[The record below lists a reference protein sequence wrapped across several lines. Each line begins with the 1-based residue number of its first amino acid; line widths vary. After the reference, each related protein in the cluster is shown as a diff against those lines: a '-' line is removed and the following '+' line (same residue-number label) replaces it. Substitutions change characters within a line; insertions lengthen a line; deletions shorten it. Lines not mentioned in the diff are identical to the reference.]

1 MTTGPGN
8 EGPAN
13 WPAQGTTAPPPGYPP
28 NYQGQANYPGQGGF
42 PGQGGYPGQA
52 NYPNQGYAPPP
63 QYGNPIPQN
72 PYPTPPKKKSKAG
85 WIISGLLVVVLIA
98 AGAGYFVLHKS
109 SSKNDQAGSGGNMPT
124 ATLKQA
130 WSTSDTHDNLVGL
143 WQTAH
148 SVVRIGDS
156 GAAGY
161 DLSSGRKLFTIA
173 PPAAGL
179 VPCSA
184 SPTLAPGGVGA
195 IFYSKDGNFSCD
207 SVIGVDAN
215 TGKQLWVLHSENKVA
230 DAATGSTFVDGSVVV
245 VASDSDAVAGVDAA
259 TGNTVWT
266 YSATAKN
273 CSPQNTGGMGS
284 VVIVQ
289 EHCEGGGQTGVGNY
303 VAVDAATGKHL
314 WQTPTAPDYRMRA
327 VISTN
332 PVVILA
338 ASSKST
344 LVGNDLKDGA
354 EFLAFDGGGKQ
365 TATIPAD
372 DNQAGTTLTT
382 PHPNALVAGTTL
394 YADAKS
400 ANGSEGVTAYNVTT
414 GAKLWSYQATFES
427 MALTDLWLTGLAPD
441 SSPLVVI
448 DLHSLG
454 NACPVEKLDPA
465 TGKPSQQY
473 VLADN
478 VDPDSGTLVQTAAGT
493 YVLAPQNPQVGPGLT
508 VMTPK

>member
-1 MTTGPGN
+1 MTTGPGH
-8 EGPAN
+8 EGPAS
-13 WPAQGTTAPPPGYPP
+13 WPAQGTTAPPQGYPP
-28 NYQGQANYPGQGGF
+28 NYQGQAGYPGQGNYGNY
-42 PGQGGYPGQA
+42 QG
-52 NYPNQGYAPPP
+52 QGYAPPA
-63 QYGNPIPQN
+63 QYGNPLPQN
-72 PYPTPPKKKSKAG
+72 PYPTPPKKKGKAA
-85 WIISGLLVVVLIA
+85 WVISGVLVVVLVL
-98 AGAGYFVLHKS
+98 AGAGYLVFQKV
-109 SSKNDQAGSGGNMPT
+109 SKKDDSGSGGGNMPT
-124 ATLKQA
+124 ATLKQV

-148 SVVRIGDS
+148 DVVRIGSS

-161 DLSSGRKLFTIA
+161 DPATGKKLFSIA
-173 PPAAGL
+173 PPEAGL

-184 SPTLAPGGVGA
+184 SPTLSPNGVGS

-207 SVIGVDAN
+207 AVIGVDAD
-215 TGKQLWVLHSENKVA
+215 TGKQLWVLHSSNSVA

-245 VASDSDAVAGVDAA
+245 VASDSNAVAGVDAT
-259 TGNTVWT
+259 TGNTIWT
-266 YSATAKN
+266 YTSTAKG

-289 EHCEGGGQTGVGNY
+289 EHCEGSGQTGVGNY

-344 LVGNDLKDGA
+344 LVGSDLKDGA
-354 EFLAFDGGGKQ
+354 EFLGFDQGGKQ
-365 TATIPAD
+365 TASIPAD

-382 PHPNALVAGTTL
+382 PHPNAVVAGTTL

-400 ANGSEGVTAYNVTT
+400 AQGGEGVTAYSLTT
-414 GAKLWSYQATFES
+414 GAKLWAYQATFES
-427 MALTDLWLTGLAPD
+427 MALTDVWLTGLAPD

-448 DLHSLG
+448 DLHGLG
-454 NACPVEKLDPA
+454 SPCPIEKLDPA

-478 VDPDSGTLVQTAAGT
+478 VDPDSGTLAQTAAGT

-508 VMTPK
+508 VMAPK